1 MCCNANIDLGIIKD
15 ILLIVG
21 SSTTIVFA
29 FLGYSKWKKELKG
42 RVKFEL
48 TRTLLKEIYSFRD
61 AFKSLRSTFTFAS
74 EFPEGHD
81 PRNHNEQENYRHIF
95 SNRLKYFNESYNS
108 ILSLLPEVE
117 LEFEKDLLDLMRD
130 LLNQITQYNMK
141 LNEFIQLTGRTN
153 NEEHYQELRKVIY
166 DIGEKNP
173 TTIKFMNTIDKIE
186 TKLKKEKK
194 KY

>member
-1 MCCNANIDLGIIKD
+1 MCCTINIDLATIKD
-15 ILLIVG
+15 ILLIIG
-21 SSTTIVFA
+21 SSTTILFA
-29 FLGYSKWKKELKG
+29 FLGYNKWKKELKG

-61 AFKSLRSTFTFAS
+61 AFKSLRSTFIFAS
-74 EFPEGHD
+74 EFPNGHD
-81 PRNHNEQENYRHIF
+81 PSNYNKQETNRHIF

-117 LEFEKDLLDLMRD
+117 LEFEKDLFDLVRD
-130 LLNQITQYNMK
+130 LLNQIMQYHMK
-141 LNEFIQLTGRTN
+141 LNEFIQLTDHGGN
-153 NEEHYQELRKVIY
+153 DDYYQELRKVIY
-166 DIGEKNP
+166 DIGENNP
-173 TTIKFMNTIDKIE
+173 TTIKFMSTIDKIE